1 LLGGDVQRPSTE
13 SQEASSAVTTR
24 VWGRTNRKNRKIK
37 QLKLA
42 AIVKLRRFNAFHKL
56 RLISNSMSLVFF

>member
-13 SQEASSAVTTR
+13 SQDASSAVTTR

-42 AIVKLRRFNAFHKL
+42 AIVKSTIQCFPQTKVDL
-56 RLISNSMSLVFF
+56 